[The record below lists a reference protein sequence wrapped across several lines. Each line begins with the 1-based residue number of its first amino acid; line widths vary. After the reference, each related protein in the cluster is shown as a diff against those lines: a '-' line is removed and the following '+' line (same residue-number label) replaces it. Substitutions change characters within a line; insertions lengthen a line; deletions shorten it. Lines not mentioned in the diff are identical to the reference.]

1 MNATV
6 YFGIAL
12 GLGSFASAQNTVTL
26 KHIEFRQG
34 YSRLARS
41 AQLQGKVV
49 VHLKISSSGTVSTA
63 EPETSEQNLVE
74 HPLLQE
80 EASNI
85 ARKCTFQ
92 CLDCTR
98 NGDYSYTL
106 IFVYRLEG
114 QKSKFDESKI
124 SFDFPSTITITA
136 HPPVSIRDTEIL
148 GRPR

>member
-1 MNATV
+1 MKAMI
-6 YFGIAL
+6 YLGIAL
-12 GLGSFASAQNTVTL
+12 GLATFASAQNTVTL

-34 YSRLARS
+34 YSRVARL
-41 AQLQGKVV
+41 AQLQGKLV

-63 EPETSEQNLVE
+63 EPETSEQTLIE

-98 NGDYSYTL
+98 DGDYSYTL

-114 QKSKFDESKI
+114 QKSNFDESKI
-124 SFDFPSTITITA
+124 SFDFPNTITITA
-136 HPPVSIRDTEIL
+136 HPTVAIKDSVTL
-148 GRPR
+148 GRP